1 MQDSKESFKM
11 NKWLIIS
18 IPLAILIAGLVTLL
32 VLDKKG
38 SLSRVQTTTQVESF
52 AMLEPSNSEEPGLIS
67 QNTYLQTLDTRMKIR
82 KLDYTVVF
90 YAQMFK
96 LNPTVTLNLVHS
108 LTNNY
113 QDPEYN
119 SNFIIATASQK
130 WRYGPYYSYEA
141 GIVEFVRELYNFPG
155 RFGYLASDVRV
166 SEDVTVSDQYV
177 NGHIMLSNGQTFEQ
191 FLGHICELYGMDKYL
206 ALAIVQHESGNMT
219 SYLSRYKN
227 NIGGQLVNGVGVS
240 YPTMEAGIIA
250 EVVLLKNLFD
260 RCGLDK
266 SSTKD
271 LYTFSGMYV
280 HGTLSEPS
288 PDWTNKVMFF
298 YNQNV
303 QTNPFA

>member
-1 MQDSKESFKM
+1 MQESKTSFKL
-11 NKWLIIS
+11 NKWFVIS
-18 IPLAILIAGLVTLL
+18 VPLAILIAALVTLL
-32 VLDKKG
+32 VLDTKG
-38 SLSRVQTTTQVESF
+38 SLSRTQTTQKVENF
-52 AMLEPSNSEEPGLIS
+52 TMLEPSISEEPGLLS
-67 QNTYLQTLDTRMKIR
+67 QNNYLNSLDTRLKIR
-82 KLDYTVVF
+82 QLDYTVVF
-90 YAQMFK
+90 YANMFK
-96 LNPTVTLNLVHS
+96 LEPNITLNLVHT

-113 QDPEYN
+113 QDEEYN
-119 SNFIIATASQK
+119 TNFIIAPASQK
-130 WRYGPYYSYEA
+130 WRYGPYSSYEA
-141 GIVEFVRELYNFPG
+141 GIVEFIRELYNFPG
-155 RFGYLASDVRV
+155 RFGYLASDIRV
-166 SEDVTVSDQYV
+166 DESVTVSDQYI
-177 NGHIMLSNGQTFEQ
+177 NGHIMLTNGQTFEQ
-191 FLGHICELYGMDKYL
+191 FLGHICDLYGMDKYL

-250 EVVLLKNLFD
+250 EIVLLKNLFD

-266 SSTKD
+266 SSTND